1 MTTESFSNKLKKLLD
16 EKNLSPKDLS
26 TLTGIK
32 ESIIHALIA
41 GKYSPYIDERVRIAK
56 ILNVGIERLYEQDDS
71 KPWAS
76 REYFKIKYRELKEL
90 ATSIVDKIENDGVEL
105 SKENMNVLLDL
116 LRLEIMY
123 RYRM

>member
-26 TLTGIK
+26 NLTGIK

-41 GKYSPYIDERVRIAK
+41 GKYSPYIDERVLIAK

-76 REYFKIKYRELKEL
+76 REYFKVKYRELKEL

-105 SKENMNVLLDL
+105 SKENMNALLDL

>member
-16 EKNLSPKDLS
+16 EKNLSPTDLS

-32 ESIIHALIA
+32 ESIIHDLIA

-76 REYFKIKYRELKEL
+76 RECFKVKYRELKEL

-105 SKENMNVLLDL
+105 SKENMNALLDL

>member
-1 MTTESFSNKLKKLLD
+1 MTTESFSNQLKKLLD
-16 EKNLSPKDLS
+16 EKNLSPTDLS
-26 TLTGIK
+26 NLTGIK
-32 ESIIHALIA
+32 ESIIHDWIT
-41 GKYSPYIDERVRIAK
+41 GKYSAHLDERVRIAK

-76 REYFKIKYRELKEL
+76 REYFKVKYRELKEL

-105 SKENMNVLLDL
+105 SKENMNALLDL